1 MNQREIDEMYT
12 YILEFTADVLY
23 CAAPYSENRKVL
35 AAITYDPD
43 FKQNFLLS
51 YRNEQD
57 TVEMPEETRQRTTE
71 VSMTF
76 GEVIDYAL
84 NQLQEFRL
92 KYYPKQQMKRSL
104 RL

>member
-12 YILEFTADVLY
+12 YILEFTADLLY
-23 CAAPYSENRKVL
+23 CAAPYSEDRKVL
-35 AAITYDPD
+35 AALTYDPD

-71 VSMTF
+71 VEMTF
-76 GEVIDYAL
+76 GEMIDYSL

-92 KYYPKQQMKRSL
+92 KYYPQQQMKRSL

>member
-1 MNQREIDEMYT
+1 MIQSLNKI
-12 YILEFTADVLY
+12 F
-23 CAAPYSENRKVL
+23 
-35 AAITYDPD
+35 
-43 FKQNFLLS
+43 F

-57 TVEMPEETRQRTTE
+57 TVEMPEETRQITTE
-71 VSMTF
+71 VWMTF

>member
-1 MNQREIDEMYT
+1 MNKHEIDEMYT
-12 YILEFTADVLY
+12 YLLEFTADVLY

-71 VSMTF
+71 VWMTF
-76 GEVIDYAL
+76 GEIIDYAL
-84 NQLQEFRL
+84 NQFQEFRV

>member
-1 MNQREIDEMYT
+1 MSQREIDEMYS
-12 YILEFTADVLY
+12 YLLEFTADVLY
-23 CAAPYSENRKVL
+23 CAAPYSEDRKGL
-35 AAITYDPD
+35 AAITYNPE

-57 TVEMPEETRQRTTE
+57 TVEMPEETRQITTE
-71 VSMTF
+71 VWMTF

-84 NQLQEFRL
+84 NQLQKFRL

>member
-12 YILEFTADVLY
+12 YILEFTADLLY
-23 CAAPYSENRKVL
+23 CSAPYSENKKVL
-35 AAITYDPD
+35 AALTYDPD

-71 VSMTF
+71 VVMTF
-76 GEVIDYAL
+76 GEMIDYAL

-92 KYYPKQQMKRSL
+92 KHYPKQQMKRSL

>member
-12 YILEFTADVLY
+12 YLLEFTADVLY
-23 CAAPYSENRKVL
+23 CAAPYSEDRKVL
-35 AAITYDPD
+35 AASTYDPD
-43 FKQNFLLS
+43 FKQKFLLS

-71 VSMTF
+71 VEMTY
-76 GEVIDYAL
+76 GEVIDYVL
-84 NQLQEFRL
+84 NQLQEFRI

>member
-1 MNQREIDEMYT
+1 
-12 YILEFTADVLY
+12 
-23 CAAPYSENRKVL
+23 
-35 AAITYDPD
+35 
-43 FKQNFLLS
+43 
-51 YRNEQD
+51 
-57 TVEMPEETRQRTTE
+57 MPEETRQRTTE

>member
-23 CAAPYSENRKVL
+23 CADPYSEDRKVL
-35 AAITYDPD
+35 AALTYDPD